1 MFEEGLNF
9 GFFLFLNN
17 LKGVEDYEN
26 VIGCTGKNR

>member
-1 MFEEGLNF
+1 MFEGGLDF

-26 VIGCTGKNR
+26 VIGYTGQD

>member
-1 MFEEGLNF
+1 MSEEGLNF

-17 LKGVEDYEN
+17 LKVEDYEN